1 MLNKLKKFSV
11 SGLAILLIVILMA
24 LPTGYEDALIY
35 QDADR
40 VRARV
45 LSTDESTVVS
55 SGLIQS
61 GEQICELEILDGR
74 FAGETAQGV
83 NMLSGSLE
91 SDKIFEEGDVAL
103 VVISYEGDTIRSVTM
118 SDHYR
123 LDKELLLAVLFV
135 LFVQVMPVFEDVYEQ
150 LGAQLSPVASTAIR
164 FGGVCS
170 GVALA
175 AGAVLLLVC
184 AAVWAL
190 TRMGKRFLF
199 LERLVSWGKKRSRI
213 ALAVAN
219 RRFTSVLAL
228 TLRSGLEL
236 EKGLELAAELAE
248 NPAVEGKIQICR
260 DLLEEGQSYYDA
272 LKATGLF
279 SGFHIQMIKT
289 GNRSGHLDRIMDDI
303 SRDYE
308 QQADEAIDNVISRFE
323 PTMVAVLA
331 VAVGL
336 VLLSVMLPLAGVLS
350 TIG

>member
-118 SDHYR
+118 SDLYSISEGISMGVISYVV
-123 LDKELLLAVLFV
+123 LNVMTGKAKEKKISLLMYVLAVLFV
-135 LFVQVMPVFEDVYEQ
+135 L
-150 LGAQLSPVASTAIR
+150 
-164 FGGVCS
+164 
-170 GVALA
+170 
-175 AGAVLLLVC
+175 LLI
-184 AAVWAL
+184 
-190 TRMGKRFLF
+190 LF
-199 LERLVSWGKKRSRI
+199 
-213 ALAVAN
+213 A
-219 RRFTSVLAL
+219 
-228 TLRSGLEL
+228 
-236 EKGLELAAELAE
+236 
-248 NPAVEGKIQICR
+248 
-260 DLLEEGQSYYDA
+260 
-272 LKATGLF
+272 
-279 SGFHIQMIKT
+279 
-289 GNRSGHLDRIMDDI
+289 
-303 SRDYE
+303 
-308 QQADEAIDNVISRFE
+308 
-323 PTMVAVLA
+323 
-331 VAVGL
+331 
-336 VLLSVMLPLAGVLS
+336 
-350 TIG
+350 